1 MKLIKTKLKVNN
13 HQKTILTE
21 AERHQLLV
29 EWNDTTIEYPKDKCI
44 HQLFEAQVE
53 KTPDAIAVKFEG
65 KKLTYQQLNQR
76 SNKLAHYLKTLGVGV
91 NVKVGICVE
100 RSLEMVIGLLGILKA
115 GGAYVPIDASYPA
128 ERLNYMLGDTAVP
141 ILLTSESILEHLPEH
156 SARMVFLDR
165 DWRAITRLSDKNLN
179 GGVKPENLGYV
190 IYTSGSTGK
199 PKGVAMSQRSLVNL
213 ITWQQQETIISK
225 GTTLQFAPISFDV
238 SFQEIFSTL
247 CSGGI
252 LVLVSQEV
260 RRDSFALMQ
269 FLIENRVDKLFLP
282 FVALQQLAAVATK
295 CQTLPELSEIVTAGE
310 QLQITTE
317 IIELMNR
324 LPNCRLQNQYGPSE
338 THVVSAYTF
347 QGTATNWPTLPPIGR
362 PIANNKVY
370 ILNHDLQPVPIGIAG
385 ELYIGGTGVAKGY
398 LNRPELTAQKF
409 ISNPFIERG
418 ESLLYKT
425 GDLARYLPDGNIE
438 YLGRIDNQVKIRGFR
453 IELGEIEAFLNT
465 HSQIQQAVVIARED
479 IPGNKRLI
487 AYFIPAQEQ
496 FSTHNL
502 RRFLQDKLPDYAIPS
517 NFVKLEFLPL
527 TPNGKIDRKALPEPD
542 KIRPE
547 LENNFV
553 APRNQTEELL
563 ANIWSELLE
572 VEKVGIQDNFFELGG
587 DSLLATKLI
596 FQIRE
601 TFQIKIYVKTLFY
614 SPTIVKLAPTIEE
627 ILQTGVYDKEK
638 IDFNAEAIL
647 DLTIIPQTTVNQN
660 IVEPQNIL
668 LTGVTGFVG
677 AYLLDELLRKTSAN
691 IYCLIRA
698 NNTDLAKQKLKNKL
712 EDYLLWDE
720 KLSSRIIP
728 VVGDLCSR
736 FFGLPTEKFNFLAHE
751 IDVIYHSGA
760 WVNHIYPYTVLK
772 SANVLGTQ
780 EILRLASE
788 TSVKPVHFI
797 SSLGVLPSSSNS
809 ESTTILESAP
819 LTETPNLKSGYI
831 QSKWVAEKLVMAAS
845 DRGIPTCIYRLPMIT
860 ADTNTGVSNI
870 NDRICRQI
878 KGCLQLGMVP
888 ILESKLVD
896 NWVPVNDMSQAIVYL
911 SRKENSLGKTFH
923 LMNSTSTSLNH
934 LFDWICS
941 LDSSVKKVS
950 SNDWVS
956 ELSNHP
962 ENVLYPYIL
971 KLEFQIEKSTEKQA
985 EIPSQIID
993 TQNTN
998 NGLKGSQIIQFTPID
1013 EKYFETML
1021 SYLTNSSKS

>member
-601 TFQIKIYVKTLFY
+601 TFQIKNGRWVRRRHARRGRRRRQL
-614 SPTIVKLAPTIEE
+614 
-627 ILQTGVYDKEK
+627 
-638 IDFNAEAIL
+638 
-647 DLTIIPQTTVNQN
+647 
-660 IVEPQNIL
+660 
-668 LTGVTGFVG
+668 
-677 AYLLDELLRKTSAN
+677 
-691 IYCLIRA
+691 CL
-698 NNTDLAKQKLKNKL
+698 
-712 EDYLLWDE
+712 W
-720 KLSSRIIP
+720 
-728 VVGDLCSR
+728 
-736 FFGLPTEKFNFLAHE
+736 H
-751 IDVIYHSGA
+751 
-760 WVNHIYPYTVLK
+760 
-772 SANVLGTQ
+772 
-780 EILRLASE
+780 
-788 TSVKPVHFI
+788 
-797 SSLGVLPSSSNS
+797 
-809 ESTTILESAP
+809 
-819 LTETPNLKSGYI
+819 
-831 QSKWVAEKLVMAAS
+831 
-845 DRGIPTCIYRLPMIT
+845 
-860 ADTNTGVSNI
+860 
-870 NDRICRQI
+870 
-878 KGCLQLGMVP
+878 
-888 ILESKLVD
+888 
-896 NWVPVNDMSQAIVYL
+896 
-911 SRKENSLGKTFH
+911 
-923 LMNSTSTSLNH
+923 
-934 LFDWICS
+934 
-941 LDSSVKKVS
+941 
-950 SNDWVS
+950 
-956 ELSNHP
+956 
-962 ENVLYPYIL
+962 
-971 KLEFQIEKSTEKQA
+971 
-985 EIPSQIID
+985 
-993 TQNTN
+993 
-998 NGLKGSQIIQFTPID
+998 QFWH
-1013 EKYFETML
+1013 
-1021 SYLTNSSKS
+1021 